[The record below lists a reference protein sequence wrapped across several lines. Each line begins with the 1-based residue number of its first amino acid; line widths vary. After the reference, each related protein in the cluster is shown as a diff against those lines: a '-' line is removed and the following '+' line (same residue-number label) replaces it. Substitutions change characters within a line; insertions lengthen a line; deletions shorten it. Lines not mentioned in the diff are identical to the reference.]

1 MAYTSIWRVR
11 GWLGKSLIY
20 IEDPEKTNNPQ
31 FYNSGTADRS
41 RENLND
47 VIAYA
52 VNQSKTSRLNE
63 DTDLLHQFVSGINC
77 CPTTAR
83 TEMMAVKKKYGKED
97 GTIAYHG
104 IQSFAP
110 NEASPQLVH
119 EIGLKLAQRLWG
131 EEYQVVVATHLDKEH
146 HLHNHF
152 IVNTVSFKGGRKY
165 HRTKDDYREMRR
177 VSDELCREYGLSVID
192 HGVPK
197 KGMHYGDYRAAQQGK
212 LYWKQIL
219 RDDLDEIIQQSMT
232 ERQFF
237 DHLQKRGYT
246 VKFIRGG
253 EDISIR
259 PPGKDRF
266 MRPARQL
273 GEKYTLEGIR
283 QRILKQEQ
291 AKRLRELQLQFQP
304 ERICDESIR
313 EELELTDEQTE
324 ALENAFARRRSA
336 GSGNPRSGRHTAH
349 SRGPMP
355 NFQRGPV
362 YGKADLPLGGNPAG
376 PLSSDSGQ
384 KEDGEVL
391 GMAEMRSAGA
401 KAVAGTHAS
410 PERPREILEKPSE
423 LHGDPRGDAAVR
435 SDDVSQE
442 FARPGERWS
451 ANAEKKPRSQGREEE
466 RRRGDGYDPQREEPG
481 GYWRMRNTRSEIIES
496 ILTEE
501 QLMKW
506 NEMKGEPFQRQNSE
520 PFQRQEVERRP
531 VSS

>member
-31 FYNSGTADRS
+31 FYNNGVADRS
-41 RENLND
+41 RENLDD
-47 VIAYA
+47 VLAYA
-52 VNQSKTSRLNE
+52 VNQSKTSRFNE

-110 NEASPQLVH
+110 NEASPQLAH

-131 EEYQVVVATHLDKEH
+131 EDYQVVVATHLDKEH

-152 IVNTVSFKGGRKY
+152 IVNTVSFRGGRKY
-165 HRTKDDYREMRR
+165 HRTKDDYQEMRR

-212 LYWKQIL
+212 PYWKQIL

-283 QRILKQEQ
+283 QRILQQEQ
-291 AKRLRELQLQFQP
+291 AKRFLPEPKPRRRQVQLKGTFRKTRKYRGLRALYFHYCYLLGVFPRKRTQSRKRLHFLLREDLLKLEQITKEAQLLGTHRIDTAEQLSLYQSEVEQRIHLLTEQRRELYRQQRTVDVKNDSELASEVKADIAKKTAKLRQLRKELALCNNIAVRSGVIE
-304 ERICDESIR
+304 ERIRTIQ
-313 EELELTDEQTE
+313 EEQRKEEKQHEQC
-324 ALENAFARRRSA
+324 RRRS
-336 GSGNPRSGRHTAH
+336 
-349 SRGPMP
+349 
-355 NFQRGPV
+355 
-362 YGKADLPLGGNPAG
+362 
-376 PLSSDSGQ
+376 
-384 KEDGEVL
+384 
-391 GMAEMRSAGA
+391 
-401 KAVAGTHAS
+401 GTN
-410 PERPREILEKPSE
+410 R
-423 LHGDPRGDAAVR
+423 
-435 SDDVSQE
+435 
-442 FARPGERWS
+442 
-451 ANAEKKPRSQGREEE
+451 
-466 RRRGDGYDPQREEPG
+466 
-481 GYWRMRNTRSEIIES
+481 
-496 ILTEE
+496 
-501 QLMKW
+501 
-506 NEMKGEPFQRQNSE
+506 
-520 PFQRQEVERRP
+520 
-531 VSS
+531 